1 MKKFYHLKLIL
12 MTSLL
17 MIFLVGCGNE
27 KANETKPNKNNYT
40 PITIVDGN
48 KDKVTISKKPEK
60 IISIMPSSTEI
71 IYALDEGSRVIGIS
85 DFDNYPPEVTKKEK
99 YGSMELNVEKILA
112 SNADLLVLSAYHKS
126 TYADAVKQ
134 FNDAGITVLA
144 IEDASD
150 FAGTYKTIE
159 LFGKI
164 LGKDDQSSEI
174 VSNMKSSVKEIK
186 QKAELSSA
194 ELNKKVWV
202 EISPSPD
209 IYTAGKGTFV
219 DEMLTI
225 IHASNIAKDVT
236 GWGKFSDEQ
245 VVAANPDTIIT
256 TYGSYQPE
264 PELQVLGRKGWESIK
279 AVKEKQVYDLDND
292 SLSRPGPRLVT
303 GLKQLAEKIYPNIYK

>member
-1 MKKFYHLKLIL
+1 

-17 MIFLVGCGNE
+17 LVFLAGCGNE
-27 KANETKPNKNNYT
+27 KANETKTKPNNKKYT

-48 KDKVTISKKPEK
+48 KDKVTISKSPKK

-71 IYALDEGSRVIGIS
+71 IYALDEGNRVIGVS

-112 SNADLLVLSAYHKS
+112 SNADLLILSAYHKS

-164 LGKDDQSSEI
+164 LGKEDHSSEI
-174 VSNMKSSVKEIK
+174 VSSMKSTVKEIK

-194 ELNKKVWV
+194 VLNKKVWV

-219 DEMLTI
+219 DEMLTL

-292 SLSRPGPRLVT
+292 SLSRPGPRLVN
-303 GLKQLAEKIYPNIYK
+303 GLKQLAETIYPSVYK